1 LSLTAASEAAERAA
15 RTSFGRLLAYLAAG
29 AKDIAAA
36 EDALSEAF
44 ASALRAWPV
53 KGVPD
58 NPDAWL
64 LTAARRNILNMR
76 RHAGVRD
83 GAAREIERRYE
94 AAAAAAAVNDALPDE
109 RLKLLFVCAHP
120 AIDPAIR
127 TPLMLQ
133 TVMGLSAERIG
144 GAFLSAPAAMG
155 QRLSRAKAKI
165 RLAGLPFETPDRSD
179 LAERLEAVLDAIY
192 AAFGVGWDD
201 MHGADAQGAGL
212 TGEAIFLAELLVQL
226 MPQEAEPKGL
236 LALMLHCEARRPA
249 RRDVEGRFIPLDR
262 QDARLWSRDQ
272 IVRAEGLLV
281 EASRAGVYGRYQ
293 CEAAIQ
299 SVHSQ
304 RAVTGV
310 LNHQAL
316 SMLYDLLASRSPT
329 DGVLVARAAAMVQA
343 GEARRALA
351 ALDQLAVETK
361 VGDYQPYWATRAHAL
376 AASGQEEEA
385 RRAFTRAAGLAADP
399 AVRAYLLQRGA
410 PPVSG

>member
-29 AKDIAAA
+29 ARDIAAA

-44 ASALRAWPV
+44 ASALRVWPV

-76 RHAGVRD
+76 RHANVRD
-83 GAAREIERRYE
+83 SAMAEIERRYE
-94 AAAAAAAVNDALPDE
+94 AAAAAAGEDELPDE

-120 AIDPAIR
+120 AIDPAVR

-165 RLAGLPFETPDRSD
+165 RLAGLPFETPGRSD
-179 LAERLEAVLDAIY
+179 MPERLEAVLDAIY

-212 TGEAIFLAELLVQL
+212 TAEAIFLAELLVQL
-226 MPQEAEPKGL
+226 MPQEPEAKGL

-249 RRDVEGRFIPLDR
+249 RRDAEGRFVALDR
-262 QDARLWSRDQ
+262 QDSRLWSRDQ
-272 IVRAEGLLV
+272 VVRAEGLLV

-304 RAVTGV
+304 RAVTGAP
-310 LNHQAL
+310 NHQAL
-316 SMLYDLLASRSPT
+316 LMLYDLLASRSPT
-329 DGVLVARAAAMVQA
+329 VGVMVARAAAMVQA
-343 GEARRALA
+343 GEPGGALA
-351 ALDQLAVETK
+351 ALDQLAAEAQVD
-361 VGDYQPYWATRAHAL
+361 GYQPYWATRAHAL
-376 AASGQEEEA
+376 AAAGLGDEA
-385 RRAFTRAAGLAADP
+385 RQAFTRAAGLATDP
-399 AVRAYLLQRGA
+399 AVRAYLLGYG
-410 PPVSG
+410 S